1 MNSTI
6 MRYRF
11 FSAFLLLALL
21 SALPVCA
28 QEADL
33 TEFSLP
39 GKPPKIALV
48 LSGGAAL
55 GFAHVG
61 FLKVLEEVGIPVDMV
76 VGNSMGSLVGALYA
90 AGYSPGDIED
100 AASQVN
106 WAGTFLNQ
114 GPDRTENLLEERHPL
129 FTLAFDR
136 SGTGDRKGI
145 LPDQNI
151 TLLFSRLVYR
161 VSMRENFADLPL
173 PFKAIAVDITDGI
186 GIPLER
192 GVLYRAMRASMSIPL
207 LFPPVPLQ
215 GAYMVDGAV
224 LNNNPVD
231 LALEWGAD
239 IIIDVDVGSFA
250 PRKAEEIG
258 DIGVVAD
265 QTIRLIQSASVMSNI
280 SSGREDYRLDM
291 DLSEFFWT
299 DFGKSRAIIDK
310 GEKNARSMESME
322 ALLSL
327 AAEIEKFRP
336 LEKKDWRR
344 AGTYR
349 DLPEPVFSGAR
360 LVSIGADGLPEDEKT
375 VELRFSR
382 KYLNSLFER
391 FFDKPVD
398 FSQLEATIEILRRRG
413 NFGSVGYHL
422 EAEDG
427 KYTLA
432 LTGVQTRQRKNDFSF
447 VMDAEV
453 RWGEGSRLGMTD
465 YIKLDFR
472 DLLLPKSLLST
483 GLSYRLADTQ
493 GPTASLAYSKE
504 LSPLFDL
511 GMGVEGAY
519 YTSSISSFQ
528 SDGELSSFGF
538 LDTKARLTFRPAHF
552 FEMSAMYH
560 YKPLWY
566 ENKESGLV
574 YKGGLHSAG
583 IDIGYDTLNVTQPLF
598 FTFLYN
604 TKWLFS
610 IEFPFAGSRLWED
623 NTFPWYEQL
632 DFSGRKAWIVHSWR
646 SFISDVDFASYR
658 GELESKWTLFSP
670 AGKNGIPGYSGDAIL
685 GRNRLILGLAWLE
698 EIKPLSNLIGIQSFF
713 NLTLR
718 GGSVWQQINSLEQ
731 FKQWRG
737 GIRGGLQLETPAGT
751 LFFGPEVSFDG
762 KVQFSIYYN

>member
-1 MNSTI
+1 
-6 MRYRF
+6 MRCRF
-11 FSAFLLLALL
+11 FSVFLFLALL
-21 SALPVCA
+21 GASPVRA
-28 QEADL
+28 QEADVP
-33 TEFSLP
+33 EPSP
-39 GKPPKIALV
+39 SGKPPKIALV

-90 AGYSPGDIED
+90 VGYSPGDIEA
-100 AASQVN
+100 AASQIN

-114 GPDRTENLLEERHPL
+114 GPGRTESLLEERYPL
-129 FTLAFDR
+129 VALAFDR
-136 SGTGDRKGI
+136 SGTGDRKGL

-173 PFKAIAVDITDGI
+173 PFKAIAVDIAGGI
-186 GIPLER
+186 GVPLEH

-207 LFPPVPLQ
+207 VFPPVPLQ
-215 GAYMVDGAV
+215 GSYMVDGAL

-250 PRKAEEIG
+250 ARKTEEI
-258 DIGVVAD
+258 DNIGVVAD
-265 QTIRLIQSASVMSNI
+265 QAIRLIQSAGVISNM

-310 GEKNARSMESME
+310 GEKNARSAESLE
-322 ALLSL
+322 ALSLL

-344 AGTYR
+344 RGTYE
-349 DLPEPVFSGAR
+349 DLPEPVFSGIR
-360 LVSIGADGLPEDEKT
+360 LVSIGADGLPEPEKT
-375 VELRFSR
+375 AGARFPR
-382 KYLNSLFER
+382 RYLNSLFER

-398 FSQLEATIEILRRRG
+398 FSQLEATIGILRLRG
-413 NFGSVGYHL
+413 NFENVGYHL

-427 KYTLA
+427 EYVLV

-447 VMDAEV
+447 AIDAEA

-465 YIKLDFR
+465 YINLNFR
-472 DLLLPKSLLST
+472 DLFLPKSLLST
-483 GLSYRLADTQ
+483 GLSYRLADIQ
-493 GPTASLAYSKE
+493 GPTASLAYGKE
-504 LSPLFDL
+504 LSPLFTL
-511 GMGVEGAY
+511 GLGVKGAY
-519 YTSSISSFQ
+519 YTSSITSFQ
-528 SDGELSSFGF
+528 SDRELSSFGF
-538 LDTKARLTFRPAHF
+538 LDTKVHLVFRPANF
-552 FEMSAMYH
+552 FEMSAMYR

-566 ENKESGLV
+566 ENKESGLA

-583 IDIGYDTLNVTQPLF
+583 IDIGYDTLYVTQPLF

-610 IEFPFAGSRLWED
+610 IEFPFAGSRLWEG

-632 DFSGRKAWIVHSWR
+632 DFSGRKAWVVHPWR
-646 SFISDVDFASYR
+646 NFVSDVEFASYR

-685 GRNRLILGLAWLE
+685 GRNKLILGLAWLE
-698 EIKPLSNLIGIQSFF
+698 EIKPLSNLFGIQSFF

-718 GGSVWQQINSLEQ
+718 GGSVWQQIDSLEQ

-737 GIRGGLQLETPAGT
+737 GLRTGLQLETPAGR
-751 LFFGPEVSFDG
+751 LFFGPEVSFEG

>member
-1 MNSTI
+1 
-6 MRYRF
+6 MRGRF
-11 FSAFLLLALL
+11 FSVFLLLALL
-21 SALPVCA
+21 GVLPLPA
-28 QEADL
+28 QEADV
-33 TEFSLP
+33 TEFSLS
-39 GKPPKIALV
+39 GTPPKIALV

-90 AGYSPGDIED
+90 AGYSPGDIE
-100 AASQVN
+100 AAVSRIN

-114 GPDRTENLLEERHPL
+114 GPGRTESLLEERNPL

-136 SGTGDRKGI
+136 SGTGDRKGL

-161 VSMRENFADLPL
+161 VSMREDFEDLPL
-173 PFKAIAVDITDGI
+173 PFRAIAVDIANGN
-186 GIPLER
+186 GIPLDH
-192 GVLYRAMRASMSIPL
+192 GILYRAMRASMSIPL

-215 GAYMVDGAV
+215 GTYLVDGAI

-231 LALEWGAD
+231 LALGWGAD

-250 PRKAEEIG
+250 PRKAEEI
-258 DIGVVAD
+258 DNIGVVAD
-265 QTIRLIQSASVMSNI
+265 QTIRLIQSASVVSNE

-299 DFGKSRAIIDK
+299 DFAKSQAIIDK
-310 GEKNARSMESME
+310 GEKNTRSMESME

-327 AAEIEKFRP
+327 AAEIKKFRP

-344 AGTYR
+344 AGSYR
-349 DLPEPVFSGAR
+349 DLPEPVFSGIR

-375 VELRFSR
+375 AELRFSR
-382 KYLNSLFER
+382 KYLHALFER

-398 FSQLEATIEILRRRG
+398 FSQLEAVIEILRRRG
-413 NFGSVGYHL
+413 NFESVGYHL

-427 KYTLA
+427 KYVLV

-447 VMDAEV
+447 AMDAEV
-453 RWGEGSRLGMTD
+453 RWGENSRLGMTN
-465 YIKLDFR
+465 YINLNFR
-472 DLLLPKSLLST
+472 DLLLSKSLLST
-483 GLSYRLADTQ
+483 GLSYRFADTQ
-493 GPTASLAYSKE
+493 GPAASLAYSRE
-504 LSPLFDL
+504 LSTLLAL
-511 GMGVEGAY
+511 GLGVEGAY
-519 YTSSISSFQ
+519 YTSSISSFK
-528 SDGELSSFGF
+528 SDRELSSFGF
-538 LDTKARLTFRPAHF
+538 LDTKVHLTFRPANF
-552 FEMSAMYH
+552 FEMSAMYL

-566 ENKESGLV
+566 ENKESGLA

-583 IDIGYDTLNVTQPLF
+583 IDMGYDTLNVTQPLF
-598 FTFLYN
+598 FSFLYN
-604 TKWLFS
+604 TKWLLS

-623 NTFPWYEQL
+623 NTFPWYERL
-632 DFSGRKAWIVHSWR
+632 DFSGRKAWVVHPWR
-646 SFISDVDFASYR
+646 SFISDADFASYR
-658 GELESKWTLFSP
+658 GELESKWTLLSP

-685 GRNRLILGLAWLE
+685 GRNRLILGLTWLE
-698 EIKPLSNLIGIQSFF
+698 EIKPLSNLFGIQSFF

-737 GIRGGLQLETPAGT
+737 GIRTGLQLETPAGR